1 MVMAGSGLWLSRNL
15 TRITAHGDGV
25 VPASVHPRKT
35 CSNVTLLSSCFRS
48 KGMFVSSKNSD
59 YAPRNVSDSYRP
71 GGPRFAISK
80 RRASRYVEAP
90 QTGSVVKLFTGP
102 PHVSQVTDIPQD
114 LSQTKLG

>member
-1 MVMAGSGLWLSRNL
+1 MVMAGSGVWFFWDF
-15 TRITAHGDGV
+15 TRITAPGGGV
-25 VPASVHPRKT
+25 LPASVHSRKN
-35 CSNVTLLSSCFRS
+35 CSNVTFLSSCFRS

-80 RRASRYVEAP
+80 RRASLHVQAP

-102 PHVSQVTDIPQD
+102 PHVSQVTDIPTR
-114 LSQTKLG
+114 SKRN